1 MKKFLSLPLIAAAVA
16 AMALSSAPA
25 RAQFYFAEPD
35 LSSPPVTG
43 AEPQLAMN
51 LPGATP
57 DELRAALVWHLRA
70 ALNVAALQCDFA
82 PSLLT
87 VSNYN
92 ASIAHHD
99 DELAKSLATVTGYFH
114 RTVGKG
120 RTGDRAFDVYNTK
133 TYSLYSTVHAQR
145 DFCNEMS
152 KVGREAIFAP
162 RGSLHVV
169 AQNRMGEIRKSL
181 VPTGEQYF
189 TNPAYGFTATLPDF
203 GKKCWKKDNFQAN
216 CAKAWEQRASSGG

>member
-1 MKKFLSLPLIAAAVA
+1 MKTFLSLSLATAAA
-16 AMALSSAPA
+16 AMALAAAPA
-25 RAQFYFAEPD
+25 QAQFYFAEPD
-35 LSSPPVTG
+35 LSAPPVTG
-43 AEPQLAMN
+43 AEPQLALN
-51 LPGATP
+51 LPGASA
-57 DELRAALVWHLRA
+57 DELRSALVWHLRA
-70 ALNVAALQCDFA
+70 AMNVAALQCDFA
-82 PSLLT
+82 PALLT

-120 RTGDRAFDVYNTK
+120 KAGDRAFDVYNTK
-133 TYSLYSTVHAQR
+133 IYSLYSTVHAQR

-152 KVGREAIFAP
+152 KVGREAIFTP
-162 RGSLHVV
+162 RGSLYTL
-169 AQNRMGEIRKSL
+169 AQKRLGEVRKAL

-203 GKKCWKKDNFQAN
+203 SKKCWKKDSLAAN
-216 CAKAWEQRASSGG
+216 CAKALESRAKSGG